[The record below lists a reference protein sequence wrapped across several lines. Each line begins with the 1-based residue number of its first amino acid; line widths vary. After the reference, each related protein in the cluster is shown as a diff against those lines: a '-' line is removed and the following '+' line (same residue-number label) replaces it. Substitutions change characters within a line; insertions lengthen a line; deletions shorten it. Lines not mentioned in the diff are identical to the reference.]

1 MNHHTRLSSAR
12 TRTNASAVAGAIA
25 LSLAALS
32 SNAQAQVTLYGTID
46 LAVGRI
52 STQPPGAPN
61 APIITVNGVHSGG
74 LQTSYFGMRGTED
87 LGSGLTA
94 KFQLEGFFRADTGA
108 VGRFDASPGG
118 GADHFWSRETFVGL
132 SGGFGEVR
140 LGNNAHPTWVSML
153 MTSSMGGNSV
163 FSPSFR
169 QLFNGGARGLSE
181 SDTAMVN
188 SVRYMSP
195 NFGGLDGTVVVQ
207 AAEGTGSASYSGN
220 LVYRAGPLLAS
231 AAHSRIRNAASP
243 NLPGL
248 RDQTITLVGAAYSI
262 DPVRVFAQ
270 YTDVKNARTK
280 RNDKLAHVGVA
291 AKLGSGELQVSYGE
305 DKYSGSAVGKR
316 KTTSGGYVYNLSK
329 RTDLYTFAMSDK
341 VSSGDAKS
349 FVVGVRHRF

>member
-1 MNHHTRLSSAR
+1 MKHHTKR
-12 TRTNASAVAGAIA
+12 ASAVSLATA
-25 LSLAALS
+25 LATAALS
-32 SNAQAQVTLYGTID
+32 YNATAQVTFYGTVD
-46 LAVGRI
+46 VAVGRI

-61 APIITVNGVHSGG
+61 APIVKVDGVHSGG
-74 LQTSYFGMRGTED
+74 LQTNYFGIRGTED

-94 KFQLEGFFRADTGA
+94 KFQMEGFFRTDTGA
-108 VGRFDASPGG
+108 SGRFDASPGG
-118 GADHFWSRETFVGL
+118 GADHFWSRETYVGL
-132 SGGFGEVR
+132 TGGFGEVR

-153 MTSSMGGNSV
+153 LTNSLGANSV

-169 QLFNGGARGLSE
+169 QLFNGGTRGLSE

-188 SVRYMSP
+188 SVRYISP
-195 NFGGLDGTVVVQ
+195 NFGGIDGTVVVQ

-220 LVYRAGPLLAS
+220 LVYRGGPLLMT

-262 DPVRVFAQ
+262 DPVRIFAQ
-270 YTDVKNARTK
+270 YTDVKNDRTK

-291 AKLGSGELQVSYGE
+291 AKLGSGELQASYGE
-305 DKYSGSAVGKR
+305 DKYSGSATGKR
-316 KTTSGGYVYNLSK
+316 KTGSVGYVYNLSK